1 MMIFLPFFDQDIEKK
16 LIFAPVELTNLSLF
30 TNQQITVGL

>member
-16 LIFAPVELTNLSLF
+16 LIFAPVELTNFIL
-30 TNQQITVGL
+30 IY